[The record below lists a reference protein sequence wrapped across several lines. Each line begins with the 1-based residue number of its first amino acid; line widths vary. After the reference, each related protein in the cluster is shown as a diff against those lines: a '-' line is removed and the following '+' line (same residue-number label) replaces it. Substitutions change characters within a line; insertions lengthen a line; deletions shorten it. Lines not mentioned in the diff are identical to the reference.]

1 MYPEEAKAEAVEAV
15 RLGFSLAEA
24 AELVGCSK
32 SAVAAW
38 VGASG
43 PARPASGGR
52 VYLPQDVKTGLV
64 ARYEAGERAADLGR
78 EAGVAGCAVTNWARR
93 LREEGVLSLMTG
105 GEAWARAP
113 SPPSRRPS
121 SRSSGAGAGSRS
133 WGTRYS
139 GARSTS

>member
-52 VYLPQDVKTGLV
+52 VYLPHDVKTGLV
-64 ARYEAGERAADLGR
+64 ARYEASERAADLGR
-78 EAGVAGCAVTNWARR
+78 EVGVTGRAVTNWARR
-93 LREEGVLSLMTG
+93 LREEGI
-105 GEAWARAP
+105 ARRDAP
-113 SPPSRRPS
+113 SEIPIVRPS
-121 SRSSGAGAGSRS
+121 AENHS
-133 WGTRYS
+133 
-139 GARSTS
+139 